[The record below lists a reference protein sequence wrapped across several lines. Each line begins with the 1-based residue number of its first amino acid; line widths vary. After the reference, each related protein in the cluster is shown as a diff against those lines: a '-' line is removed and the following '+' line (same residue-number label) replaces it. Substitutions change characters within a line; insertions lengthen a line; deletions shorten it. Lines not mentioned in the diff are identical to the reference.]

1 MLNLNLDL
9 ERRLLL
15 CLVYLKAESAAEVY
29 SLSVRA
35 RERVT
40 GNLGKNISTLVFK
53 IGVQFSITL

>member
-35 RERVT
+35 SERVT
-40 GNLGKNISTLVFK
+40 GNLGKNISALVVK